1 MPTSEQVR
9 PLTPA
14 ARTILDTAGRLF
26 YERGIAAVGVDAIA
40 AEAGVSKGGL
50 LYHFGSKKALVDGLC
65 DWLDELVAAD
75 VELMAAAPEGAVEY
89 YVRTSNYDDSQ
100 LDRAIVAVMR
110 LSQAANDRAER
121 AIRTMQDRFLA
132 TVQEQVPDEATARA
146 VLLLGDGLYYDA
158 ALSGGRRRA
167 TDAQMAGL
175 LAVVARMVDGAP

>member
-1 MPTSEQVR
+1 MRGVP
-9 PLTPA
+9 PPPA
-14 ARTILDTAGRLF
+14 ARAKLLDAFVKILIEQG
-26 YERGIAAVGVDAIA
+26 ERAATLEAVA

-65 DWLDELVAAD
+65 GWLDALVAED
-75 VELMAAAPEGAVEY
+75 VALMAEAPEGAVAY
-89 YVRTSNYDDSQ
+89 YVRTSNYDDSA

-121 AIRTMQDRFLA
+121 AIRTMQERFLE
-132 TVQEQVPDEATARA
+132 TMRRQVPDEATARA

-167 TDAQMAGL
+167 TDEQMAGL